1 MLIIQGE
8 SKNCDLRH
16 LVKVVRCYATLLM
29 VFFQYFFENL
39 YFLGVVPLFLV
50 YSKVLNI
57 RCSVE
62 TLRTIKKKAL
72 DEVSLVEVSLDEV
85 SLDEVSLDDVLLDE
99 VSLD

>member
-1 MLIIQGE
+1 MQL
-8 SKNCDLRH
+8 SLWC
-16 LVKVVRCYATLLM
+16 
-29 VFFQYFFENL
+29 FFNFFL
-39 YFLGVVPLFLV
+39 KICIFVILGVVPLFLV